1 VSASIAAPPK
11 NVGDE
16 FADARADEM
25 HHHTLCGK
33 RCVDGGNRRAMH
45 AVGN

>member
-1 VSASIAAPPK
+1 VSASIAAPSSATNLPT
-11 NVGDE
+11 
-16 FADARADEM
+16 RANEM